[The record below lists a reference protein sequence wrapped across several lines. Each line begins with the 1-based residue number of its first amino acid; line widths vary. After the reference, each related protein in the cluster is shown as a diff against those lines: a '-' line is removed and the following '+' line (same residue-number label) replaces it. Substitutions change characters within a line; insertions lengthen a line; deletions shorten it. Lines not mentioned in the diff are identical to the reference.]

1 MRILGGTAQGRLL
14 NVPDSAR
21 PSTARLRK
29 SMFDILYSRRP
40 EGTFI
45 DLHGGS
51 GAIGLEAASRGYSV
65 TLVEHDAR
73 AVFALEQSA
82 RALELRVRVLRADT
96 SALLSSL
103 PPYDIVF
110 SDPPY
115 TQDIA
120 ALTKHILKSR
130 VMGQDTLLIVQH
142 PSQLKLEAVPGFD
155 FERRVYGSNVL
166 TLITPVEPDEV
177 DTDEVDTDGADTDKA
192 DEASVLPGD
201 GS

>member
-1 MRILGGTAQGRLL
+1 LSVRILGGSAQGRALK
-14 NVPDSAR
+14 VPDSAR

-29 SMFDILYSRRP
+29 SLFDMLYARRA
-40 EGTFI
+40 EGSSFI

-65 TLVEHDAR
+65 TLVEQDPK

-96 SALLSSL
+96 GALLSSL
-103 PPYDIVF
+103 PAYDIVF

-115 TQDIA
+115 TQDIP

-130 VMGQDTLLIVQH
+130 IMGEDTLLIVQH

-166 TLITPVEPDEV
+166 TLITHAESKDTSTETPD
-177 DTDEVDTDGADTDKA
+177 DQGA
-192 DEASVLPGD
+192 
-201 GS
+201 